1 MTMEESV
8 FDSFSFPKH
17 WKKEKLRWVVENR
30 KFHALEQLPLL
41 GANITLGVTE
51 RFEGDG
57 RPAASEDLS
66 KYKLVEPGDIV
77 MNPLGKPHGSI
88 GRSEV
93 RGITS
98 PAYWVLRTD
107 QNKYDSK
114 FMHYLLRSEVMLNEY
129 KRRSKNLPPNQFDL
143 PWDQFREM
151 EIFFPEVAQQ
161 RLIAMHL
168 DQQIAVVDTLIEK
181 KNVELDQ
188 VGYFFDAVVRERILG
203 IGVNENPPPLW
214 ANRLG
219 QNRRLIPL
227 GNLVRI
233 RGEKNDPIKINQVLS
248 LTASRGVILYEDKG
262 AVGNI
267 ASDDISRYSIV
278 RKNDLVVNCMNV
290 IIGSVGL
297 SKYEGVLS
305 PVYYVLMPV
314 NENSVD
320 MEYLA
325 LHFRIREFQRQLI
338 KIGYGIL
345 DHRMRIPWINLKAEK
360 IIVPSFEEQ
369 RQLVLELKT
378 LDVDRIT
385 AISAIEKSISVLQ
398 EYKSTLVTSL
408 VTGSFPLPF
417 DRSAA

>member
-1 MTMEESV
+1 
-8 FDSFSFPKH
+8 
-17 WKKEKLRWVVENR
+17 
-30 KFHALEQLPLL
+30 
-41 GANITLGVTE
+41 
-51 RFEGDG
+51 
-57 RPAASEDLS
+57 
-66 KYKLVEPGDIV
+66 
-77 MNPLGKPHGSI
+77 
-88 GRSEV
+88 
-93 RGITS
+93 
-98 PAYWVLRTD
+98 
-107 QNKYDSK
+107 
-114 FMHYLLRSEVMLNEY
+114 
-129 KRRSKNLPPNQFDL
+129 
-143 PWDQFREM
+143 
-151 EIFFPEVAQQ
+151 
-161 RLIAMHL
+161 
-168 DQQIAVVDTLIEK
+168 
-181 KNVELDQ
+181 
-188 VGYFFDAVVRERILG
+188 
-203 IGVNENPPPLW
+203 
-214 ANRLG
+214 
-219 QNRRLIPL
+219 
-227 GNLVRI
+227 
-233 RGEKNDPIKINQVLS
+233 
-248 LTASRGVILYEDKG
+248 
-262 AVGNI
+262 
-267 ASDDISRYSIV
+267 
-278 RKNDLVVNCMNV
+278 MNV